1 MATLMAFK
9 RDIAVG
15 IIPNL
20 YSGIMF
26 FCDNFCFELSKKK
39 YLDLSNNTNR
49 IIIRI
54 YVRLY

>member
-26 FCDNFCFELSKKK
+26 FATISVLNYQKK

>member
-26 FCDNFCFELSKKK
+26 FFATISVLNYQKK

>member
-20 YSGIMF
+20 YSGIMVF
-26 FCDNFCFELSKKK
+26 FATISVLNYQKKIFRFIK
-39 YLDLSNNTNR
+39 
-49 IIIRI
+49 
-54 YVRLY
+54 